1 MPLDEIK
8 QLLRPRVELHVACHN
23 LFNSENFRHTKGSQ
37 AHAVHGELSQRR
49 FQHSEGKKSR
59 KKKAANERRNKNKRT
74 AQSLRQRYKNLVE
87 IPEKI
92 EKYIRD
98 AGGILVHEP
107 IGDSER
113 TWSFI
118 NDKNAP
124 VDAIAIHDVNKS
136 LAYASKYIDRMK
148 LEKNK
153 RDLQPELTKNFKQNF
168 APVEEQAK
176 LAFVKDAV
184 LIKQEVFKDILFKN
198 VFEQIVKQGPRF
210 HVSLS
215 FDKTGPAEK
224 KFKSFVNKINSLNP
238 QEKHGLY
245 NLSLDLSGK
254 ADACTLGNR
263 LLFSYKNE
271 ANQAAEGRFS
281 DANPIKDLV
290 IKDLVIKDIPDA
302 LIRDVPIKDVLSE
315 LSTTNHDKKKKRKKK
330 NKKNRGK
337 ERTKEKEFV
346 EKVGSVTRLVTG
358 VAITA
363 LASVGNLAKDVLT
376 DEMKFTAASIGGSV
390 FVTKAV
396 TLGVKLV
403 KKRHIGEYSG
413 KLASGLFSKSTG
425 KATKKVVDRVVNKL
439 TKISSSVTTLLES
452 TIPESARFGQHDDIA
467 KMDNL
472 KQNCS
477 WIQIGVN
484 LINYAK
490 LEKQLTQIE
499 RIETNILEDNML
511 KHESSTDPVKVKD
524 IILSYIKR
532 WDKSYTIDSLVKLLL
547 RKDELLE
554 DEDDN
559 PTKSEQEFYDALRD
573 VIYYVNNSEAKNN
586 MFYKEIRSGYE
597 HTIEQQ
603 SSIPHEKQVTKAI
616 NNIEVQSMTKRE
628 QVERNGFPDWQTYMN
643 VDPKVEVQGVK
654 NGKNAYDNKFDL
666 KVFHVPFKRFSSK
679 KFCFDCVA
687 LKKYI
692 LSNLQHLTEGD
703 VAMFQKHPTHVDGT
717 KTWVYSCHHVDKK
730 GLAHD
735 YYFTENHLD
744 PLLALIE
751 MGMENGNG
759 QVIDDTF
766 KVRLERALR
775 NKTIR
780 NPAWDHVRNDKA
792 LEEEAERDGIS
803 ESNTTFSNL
812 NPFAATWKYKQHEEM
827 DEYLN
832 LSFIYNALKHFT
844 IYQTLRLTERHHI
857 TAEKRDEFEKLH
869 LGNEKSIFNQI
880 KDKIYNIPLVGA
892 QIRKMSSFVDWMA
905 QHAVITQMCYGALC
919 IVSTVGIQVLCFGSS
934 PGTVG
939 ATAIHLFLQLIGPQI
954 LQLVKTVT
962 SNGAGTVDPKGAS
975 NVASWVSGMFKRLFG
990 DNEFI
995 NAVCRVTDGMS
1006 AFAMNMA
1013 PISGAAKAT
1022 GFALQITGIG
1032 VGGAG
1037 SAAMLASS
1045 AGLLTLAMPWSG
1057 IALGA
1062 ATLGPLMTTWGAS
1075 VTKVSVFGAFYES
1088 AGNTAMSILSNMGN
1102 FGLAL
1107 KQMLNMSDASSLDL
1121 LILTKFFVPFL
1132 CKFMGADYSTPSE
1145 SSWLGGGCAQLGK
1158 ILEYYGARLWL
1169 AKFLTG
1175 VVVDVYVIKCI
1186 TFNQPVPTISSMGA
1200 CTGHWHNV
1208 IITTKRKGG
1217 YNDHTSHHENVERFR
1232 ASGKQNRA
1240 QEVIGKYDPDTNTY
1254 THEESFMDKIRTRK
1268 TFSENKLNN
1277 LATTK
1282 YKHFSWSK
1290 RAIKD
1295 TDTTEWTYGFA
1306 EDFDIPD
1313 GQWSTVNFLG
1323 GISVGIGIG
1332 IGAKMLHSN
1341 ITSQKAIEKDDESQ
1355 PHFTPI
1361 YKQYTARF

>member
-1 MPLDEIK
+1 MKFENFLHASAIHHQKYSFSHVTQDNKMPLDEIK

-59 KKKAANERRNKNKRT
+59 KKKVANGRRNKNKRT

-271 ANQAAEGRFS
+271 ANQAAEGR
-281 DANPIKDLV
+281 
-290 IKDLVIKDIPDA
+290 
-302 LIRDVPIKDVLSE
+302 
-315 LSTTNHDKKKKRKKK
+315 
-330 NKKNRGK
+330 KKNRGK
-337 ERTKEKEFV
+337 ERTKEKESV
-346 EKVGSVTRLVTG
+346 EKVGSATRLVAFG
-358 VAITA
+358 AITA
-363 LASVGNLAKDVLT
+363 LASVGNLAKDLLT
-376 DEMKFTAASIGGSV
+376 DEMKFTAASISGSV
-390 FVTKAV
+390 FATKAM
-396 TLGVKLV
+396 TAGVKLL
-403 KKRHIGEYSG
+403 KKRHIGELLGSATRMLWLG
-413 KLASGLFSKSTG
+413 DGRS
-425 KATKKVVDRVVNKL
+425 TKKYGDQLMGKIS
-439 TKISSSVTTLLES
+439 KISSSVTTLLES
-452 TIPESARFGQHDDIA
+452 TIPESARFGQHDDSA

-490 LEKQLTQIE
+490 LGKQLHDIE
-499 RIETNILEDNML
+499 LIETNILER
-511 KHESSTDPVKVKD
+511 HESSTDSVQVKD

-554 DEDDN
+554 DEDDL
-559 PTKSEQEFYDALRD
+559 TKSSEEDDEFYDALNL
-573 VIYYVNNSEAKNN
+573 VWHYVNNSEAKNN
-586 MFYKEIRSGYE
+586 MFYKEIRSDLE
-597 HTIEQQ
+597 HAIEQQ
-603 SSIPHEKQVTKAI
+603 SSIPHDSHEEQVTKAI

-628 QVERNGFPDWQTYMN
+628 EVERKGRAYWQTYMK
-643 VDPKVEVQGVK
+643 VDPKVEVQGVE

-692 LSNLQHLTEGD
+692 LRNLQHLTEGD
-703 VAMFQKHPTHVDGT
+703 VAMFQKHPTRVDET

-766 KVRLERALR
+766 KVRLEKAL
-775 NKTIR
+775 KKKSIR

-792 LEEEAERDGIS
+792 LEEEAEREGIS

-812 NPFAATWKYKQHEEM
+812 NPYAATWKYKQDEEM

-844 IYQTLRLTERHHI
+844 IYQTLSLTERHHI

-869 LGNEKSIFNQI
+869 LGNENSIFNQI

-954 LQLVKTVT
+954 LKLSTSVA
-962 SNGAGTVDPKGAS
+962 SNGAGALGPKGAS
-975 NVASWVSGMFKRLFG
+975 EVASWVSVMFKRLFG

-995 NAVCRVTDGMS
+995 NAICRVTDGMS

-1057 IALGA
+1057 IAIGA
-1062 ATLGPLMTTWGAS
+1062 ATLGPLMTTWGNS
-1075 VTKVSVFGAFYES
+1075 VSKVSVFGAFYES
-1088 AGNTAMSILSNMGN
+1088 AGNTALSILGKMGD
-1102 FGLAL
+1102 FGNAL

-1121 LILTKFFVPFL
+1121 LIMTKFFVPFL

-1175 VVVDVYVIKCI
+1175 VVIDVYVIKCI
-1186 TFNQPVPTISSMGA
+1186 TFNQPVPAISSMGA

-1208 IITTKRKGG
+1208 IITTKRKGA
-1217 YNDHTSHHENVERFR
+1217 YDLKNKADDHFR
-1232 ASGKQNRA
+1232 RWGEGEGNRA
-1240 QEVIGKYDPDTNTY
+1240 QEVLGPYDPDTNTY
-1254 THEESFMDKIRTRK
+1254 IHEESFMDKIRTRK

-1277 LATTK
+1277 LATK
-1282 YKHFSWSK
+1282 KMGASDWNSWAK
-1290 RAIKD
+1290 RKSR
-1295 TDTTEWTYGFA
+1295 TPQKDTTEYTYGFA
-1306 EDFDIPD
+1306 DDFDIAD

-1355 PHFTPI
+1355 PTSQKAIEKDDESQPHFTPI
-1361 YKQYTARF
+1361 YRQYAMKKSII